1 MHVLLPHKE
10 LLIWTSGLA
19 VWIVS
24 CVLQY
29 TEEKLGQAEK
39 TELDAHLENLI
50 ARADCTKNWTE
61 KIFRQTEV
69 LLQPNPSKNL
79 HGHFMFKILGHM
91 PKPLYCIFWKKIF
104 CYWIWFE
111 MWNVALNVS
120 ENVSCC
126 WHFPL
131 TWWTGACVC
140 WLLNQ
145 FTLMSP
151 FGWLHHKKKKRLIWE
166 IKCLLNSCTASQWN
180 IMPDNHLKTAM
191 VLTCHH
197 VRWYHVMWMQCFTR
211 VLRWTSNWQSG

>member
-91 PKPLYCIFWKKIF
+91 PKPLYCIFLKKIF

-111 MWNVALNVS
+111 MCGLKCVGKCLMLLTFPINTMNRNICLLASESMYFNVTNHLVDY
-120 ENVSCC
+120 
-126 WHFPL
+126 
-131 TWWTGACVC
+131 T
-140 WLLNQ
+140 
-145 FTLMSP
+145 M
-151 FGWLHHKKKKRLIWE
+151 KKKK
-166 IKCLLNSCTASQWN
+166 KKFN
-180 IMPDNHLKTAM
+180 
-191 VLTCHH
+191 
-197 VRWYHVMWMQCFTR
+197 
-211 VLRWTSNWQSG
+211 LRNQMSA